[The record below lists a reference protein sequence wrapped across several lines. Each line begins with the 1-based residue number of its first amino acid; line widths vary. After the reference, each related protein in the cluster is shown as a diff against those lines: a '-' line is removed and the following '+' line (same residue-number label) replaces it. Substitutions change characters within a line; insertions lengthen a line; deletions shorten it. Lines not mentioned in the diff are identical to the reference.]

1 MPDLVVDH
9 AYLSRTAAELEH
21 LGFRLAG
28 LTADLQG
35 TPSLAVGAA
44 AVFDELAEFS
54 VAWAG
59 AVGVLHAEAQHAA
72 AFVSYVRETF
82 AAADL
87 AVAEAAVRAHRD
99 RGDG

>member
-9 AYLSRTAAELEH
+9 AYLDRTAAELEH
-21 LGFRLAG
+21 LGLRLAD

-44 AVFDELAEFS
+44 AVFDELTEFS
-54 VAWAG
+54 LGWAG
-59 AVGVLHAEAQHAA
+59 ALETLHAEAQHAA
-72 AFVSYVRETF
+72 AFVTYVRRTF
-82 AAADL
+82 AATDL

-99 RGDG
+99 RADG